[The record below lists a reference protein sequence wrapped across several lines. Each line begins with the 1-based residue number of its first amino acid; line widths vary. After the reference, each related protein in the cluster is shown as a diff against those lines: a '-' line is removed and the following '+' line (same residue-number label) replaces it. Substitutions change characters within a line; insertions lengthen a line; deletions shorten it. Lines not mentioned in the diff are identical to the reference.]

1 MRNKLFF
8 TPIILV
14 AVIFSVFNIN
24 LVHATDAKYTPDNMM
39 SPGVISMAKQCRQA
53 EAWAKHSSFKMWDEV
68 INLDKQNTTYT
79 KCVSLGYCSNLSD
92 IYKDDNSGKAYEKIF
107 ADRANNILIS
117 AGTFTLLRQNADEYS
132 MVMKP
137 FFCKNAFTN
146 VTEQDCKDLNSN
158 NLSSGASPPS
168 INDIYNTDVATACI
182 LKGLCVLSPDY
193 SFFSC
198 QPAKDNIKNGTD
210 RKPFTDNDSASV
222 EDNNNSVIT
231 SAKDLL
237 RFSMCFNKKLSD
249 GSLNNCM
256 KDAGDSIDKC
266 VAGIQKQSPN
276 RKIKLGDI
284 GTYIQKDKNLRTKW
298 KLPPGF
304 DFNANHTSINDS
316 SSGGTQKTPP
326 DDSDQKKCYDTAG
339 LFGFFWCPGL
349 TVLTGTLDSLIGLIT
364 GGLKWTILANTS
376 TSSKV
381 SGTAQDVL
389 INSWQKLVAVANI
402 AIAVLFLVM
411 LYSYAINANS
421 TLKAY
426 TAKKL
431 LSRLIIVTIAVNLSF
446 YICAALADLS
456 NLAGTGIY
464 DLINKIIGDTTG
476 LYSKGNLLDGISGV
490 IVGAALIAIALM
502 SLQAAS
508 LALLIILA
516 LISLRQ
522 IALIVLVI
530 VSPIAFACYLLPNTE
545 KWFKHWWDA
554 YVRLLIVYPMFM
566 AVWVSSRLMLAILQD
581 IGQNDLIKTAL
592 ASVAPLLAII
602 PIFKLSGSIM
612 GRMTSGLQSSA
623 KKHGLTDR
631 ASKNDAAR
639 RQRAKNF
646 ARRKS
651 IALQNNLARKS
662 SAAKAAGNTGAGV
675 IAGGMSVII
684 SHLNGT
690 RAAAADQ
697 REQVKRDNLMKASTK
712 SINKAYDKK
721 LKEKRDDDVTAKMP
735 DIDTQAATTDN
746 EIADNQVAQVANTVG
761 TPAITTSTNT
771 GKPTLAGSVMVKY
784 MAMTGKDLSGK
795 QLDSTTYQSVIR
807 YANAHNILNNSE
819 LNTALYN
826 VQKNG
831 DKLVRDEFITDY
843 SKNNKTPLF
852 ANKKTQK
859 DFIEQTGDFS
869 KENLTSIDKVV
880 EARNKARKSFID
892 TMDVDTYVNLHQEQ
906 RVSLIEQSKQNR
918 DVTSIKNIVKVN
930 NLVSDY
936 SNVKSLPPITLK
948 HTENIKQSLAGWNKG
963 VDDGK
968 WRSWKW
974 LI

>member
-1 MRNKLFF
+1 MMNVIRNKPFF
-8 TPIILV
+8 TPVIL
-14 AVIFSVFNIN
+14 AAAIFSVFNIN
-24 LVHATDAKYTPDNMM
+24 PVHATDARYTPDNMM

-53 EAWAKHSSFKMWDEV
+53 DAWAKFASYRMYTSSDL
-68 INLDKQNTTYT
+68 LDKQNALYT
-79 KCVSLGYCSNLSD
+79 KCVSLGYCSKLSD
-92 IYKDDNSGKAYEKIF
+92 VLKDKSNNDIY
-107 ADRANNILIS
+107 NNLFIS
-117 AGTFTLLRQNADEYS
+117 AKPSDWNRQSFDN
-132 MVMKP
+132 KIIQP
-137 FFCKNAFTN
+137 FFCKNAYTN
-146 VTEQDCKDLNSN
+146 VTDQDCKDFEKTTIDSVTAAFDQKMFLKLAT
-158 NLSSGASPPS
+158 LSTCLA
-168 INDIYNTDVATACI
+168 
-182 LKGLCVLSPDY
+182 KGLCSLDENRTYVLS
-193 SFFSC
+193 C
-198 QPAKDNIKNGTD
+198 QTSKDNIKNGTD
-210 RKPFTDNDSASV
+210 RKPLSDGDNTSV
-222 EDNNNSVIT
+222 EDNNRSVVA

-237 RFSMCFNKKLSD
+237 RI
-249 GSLNNCM
+249 SLCMSLVGKDNIDECGNDIDNVIDDCVNNI
-256 KDAGDSIDKC
+256 K
-266 VAGIQKQSPN
+266 KQSPN
-276 RKIKLGDI
+276 RKITLNDI
-284 GTYIQKDKNLRTKW
+284 GICAQKDKNLRTKW
-298 KLPPGF
+298 KLPIGF
-304 DFNANHTSINDS
+304 NFNANDNNITPNSDDDS
-316 SSGGTQKTPP
+316 QKTPP
-326 DDSDQKKCYDTAG
+326 DDSDQKKCYDNAG

-349 TVLTGTLDSLIGLIT
+349 TILTGTLDSLIGLIT

-402 AIAVLFLVM
+402 VIAVLFLVM
-411 LYSYAINANS
+411 LYSYAINTNDA
-421 TLKAY
+421 LKAY

-476 LYSKGNLLDGISGV
+476 LYSKGNLLDEISGV

-522 IALIVLVI
+522 IALVVLVI
-530 VSPIAFACYLLPNTE
+530 ISPIAFACYLLPNTE

-566 AVWVSSRLMLAILQD
+566 AVWVSSRLMLALLQD

-612 GRMTSGLQSSA
+612 GKMTSGLQGSA

-662 SAAKAAGNTGAGV
+662 SAAKAAGNTGAGL

-697 REQVKRDNLMKASTK
+697 REQVKRDKLMKDATK

-735 DIDTQAATTDN
+735 DIAAQAATTDN

-761 TPAITTSTNT
+761 TPAIITSTST

-880 EARNKARKSFID
+880 EARNKARRSFID
-892 TMDVDTYVNLHQEQ
+892 TMGVDTYVNLHQEQ

-918 DVTSIKNIVKVN
+918 DVTSIKNIIKIN
-930 NLVSDY
+930 SLVADY

-948 HTENIKQSLAGWNKG
+948 HTENIKRSLAGWNKG
-963 VDDGK
+963 MDDGK
-968 WRSWKW
+968 WRSWK
-974 LI
+974 

>member
-1 MRNKLFF
+1 MVKKLYKKHFF
-8 TPIILV
+8 NYVLLV
-14 AVIFSVFNIN
+14 TLSIIFSVFNIS
-24 LVHATDAKYTPDNMM
+24 LVHAKDVQYTPDTMFSPDVIAM
-39 SPGVISMAKQCRQA
+39 SKQCRKA
-53 EAWAKHSSFKMWDEV
+53 EAWAKVQSAS
-68 INLDKQNTTYT
+68 NPLDKNKSTLYN
-79 KCVSLGYCSNLSD
+79 KCISLGYCVSEASAHYNETIPLNGSILWMTYFRWLATGD
-92 IYKDDNSGKAYEKIF
+92 STIVGPPAMQLMGMSI
-107 ADRANNILIS
+107 NNI
-117 AGTFTLLRQNADEYS
+117 ADT
-132 MVMKP
+132 KL
-137 FFCKNAFTN
+137 CKNAFSN
-146 VTEQDCKDLNSN
+146 VTEQDCKNLDSTIRKYKDSNANFTDENVLNSVHLFTVCTHKKMCGVSTSFMN
-158 NLSSGASPPS
+158 MDINCNSANKSKNPPKQNGGVDNS
-168 INDIYNTDVATACI
+168 AVSKAAKDI
-182 LKGLCVLSPDY
+182 LKLSLCQKYY
-193 SFFSC
+193 SMGQYISDEC
-198 QPAKDNIKNGTD
+198 NKDV
-210 RKPFTDNDSASV
+210 DNAV
-222 EDNNNSVIT
+222 
-231 SAKDLL
+231 
-237 RFSMCFNKKLSD
+237 
-249 GSLNNCM
+249 
-256 KDAGDSIDKC
+256 DKC
-266 VAGIQKQSPN
+266 VDNMQKKYP
-276 RKIKLGDI
+276 RKQLALSDI
-284 GTYIQKDKNLRTKW
+284 NNCLQKDKYFKPRW
-298 KLPPGF
+298 KLPNNF
-304 DFNANHTSINDS
+304 DFNANNFDDS
-316 SSGGTQKTPP
+316 NNP
-326 DDSDQKKCYDTAG
+326 DDSDQKKCYDNAG

-389 INSWQKLVAVANI
+389 INSWQKMVAVANI
-402 AIAVLFLVM
+402 VIAVLFLVM
-411 LYSYAINANS
+411 LYSYAINANDA
-421 TLKAY
+421 LKAY

-476 LYSKGNLLDGISGV
+476 LYSKGNLLDEISGV
-490 IVGAALIAIALM
+490 IAGAALIAIALM

-522 IALIVLVI
+522 IALVVLVI
-530 VSPIAFACYLLPNTE
+530 ISPIAFACYLLPNTE

-566 AVWVSSRLMLAILQD
+566 AVWVSSRLMLALLQD
-581 IGQNDLIKTAL
+581 LGQNDLIKTAL

-602 PIFKLSGSIM
+602 PIFKISGSIM
-612 GRMTSGLQSSA
+612 GRMTSGLQGSA

-651 IALQNNLARKS
+651 IALQNNLARRS
-662 SAAKAAGNTGAGV
+662 SAAKAAGNTGAGL

-697 REQVKRDNLMKASTK
+697 REQVKRDNLMKDTTK

-735 DIDTQAATTDN
+735 DIDAQAATADN

-761 TPAITTSTNT
+761 TPAITTSTST

-968 WRSWKW
+968 WRSWK
-974 LI
+974 